1 MAGMLG
7 AMGIVRRRKR

>member
-7 AMGIVRRRKR
+7 DHSP